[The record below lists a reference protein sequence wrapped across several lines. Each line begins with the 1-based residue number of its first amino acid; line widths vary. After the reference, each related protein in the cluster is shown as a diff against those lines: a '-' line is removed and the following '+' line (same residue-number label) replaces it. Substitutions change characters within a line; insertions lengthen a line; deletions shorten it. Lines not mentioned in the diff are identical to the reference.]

1 MMSKLDLSRRHFL
14 GAAAASAAAVAVP
27 AAHAAS
33 VANEMPA
40 KWDMTADVVVL
51 GCGGAGMM
59 AACQAHDAGA
69 KVEVFDKGMSPF
81 HTATN
86 LCGGLF
92 TAWGSKLQKSDPE
105 GRKDTWETFAE
116 DIIAYGEHMSL
127 KEPVYAFCKHS
138 GEAFDWLADHGLAK
152 HHLEKYAGHSRLRA
166 HRQDSFKGRDYIEV
180 LVKEM
185 DKRGL
190 KIHHGMG
197 VKKFYFDAKANR
209 VVGVACGVDGKLV
222 TCKANKAVIMATG
235 GITGTPESLDFWV
248 PSVAGRGVAI
258 GGPSNDG
265 EALRVAVRDIGVP
278 LSHMQYIASYP
289 CGIVVNGR
297 NGPYCRWWFI
307 TGQGGILI
315 NKNGERFVTEL
326 EGICHVTPKL
336 AGNPDGCHYV
346 LADQATWERTLKKI
360 QLGALVG
367 LPSWTAERVEAE
379 FKKGQNLWKCDT
391 IEELCQ
397 KSGVKL
403 EGLKKQLEV
412 WNNAVENKND
422 LQFGRT
428 DQQYKLTQGPWY
440 MIRMFPWNNLSCGG
454 VRVTEK
460 FEVLGWDLKPVGGLY
475 AAGETVAGV
484 HGAFYCGG
492 NACGFAHTSGF
503 MAGKY
508 ATGYKEA

>member
-1 MMSKLDLSRRHFL
+1 MSKLDLSRRHFL

-105 GRKDTWETFAE
+105 GRKDTWETFAN

-180 LVKEM
+180 LVKEL
-185 DKRGL
+185 DNRGL

-265 EALRVAVRDIGVP
+265 EALRIAVRDIGVP